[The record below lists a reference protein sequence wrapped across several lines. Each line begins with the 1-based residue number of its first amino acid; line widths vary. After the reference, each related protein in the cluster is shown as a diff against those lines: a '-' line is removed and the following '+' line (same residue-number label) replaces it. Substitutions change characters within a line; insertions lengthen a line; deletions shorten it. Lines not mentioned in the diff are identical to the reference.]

1 MNTAVTPLSTNPDGS
16 DTAILLPAAE
26 LPLVPSCSVRRRS
39 TESLDFL
46 LLRYSTAPSDLRHA
60 SRLVKT
66 PLAPAPSE
74 LGIVCYRGVVFP
86 HFLRVPHQ
94 VRFSPHATSW
104 PANCPCAQVTRCTF
118 PGYDRQ
124 LWHVPHF
131 DTLAVGNVVL
141 THRCSWPSPPPA
153 GGLRDIHRPEDR
165 QRADRGTHHSGRGAA
180 LFVDCS

>member
-1 MNTAVTPLSTNPDGS
+1 M
-16 DTAILLPAAE
+16 
-26 LPLVPSCSVRRRS
+26 PSCSVRRRS

-74 LGIVCYRGVVFP
+74 LGFVCYRGVVFP

-153 GGLRDIHRPEDR
+153 GGLRDIHHSCESACSDVQHFSKRFEAIEVGDDLGFVGAVAFSSH
-165 QRADRGTHHSGRGAA
+165 QLIRASFHAS
-180 LFVDCS
+180 